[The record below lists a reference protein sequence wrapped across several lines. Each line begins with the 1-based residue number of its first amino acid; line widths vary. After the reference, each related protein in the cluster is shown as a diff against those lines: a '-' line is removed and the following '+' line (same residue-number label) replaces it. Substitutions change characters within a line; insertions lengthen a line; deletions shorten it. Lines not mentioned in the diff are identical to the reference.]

1 MKNTF
6 KISILA
12 AGVCFLA
19 NVSKAQLASSAPA
32 MTVAQMEALKKAPAT
47 NAPVAAVQTASSSKA
62 SAMETVRTD
71 AQTKTAT
78 PDVQTASSMKPEA
91 AKTAPATEATP
102 VKISDQGGVTPVD
115 AAPVTP
121 VLPSSE
127 QGAPVEEKA
136 SKKSKK
142 S

>member
-1 MKNTF
+1 MKNTL

-47 NAPVAAVQTASSSKA
+47 SAPVAAVQTASSSKA
-62 SAMETVRTD
+62 STMETVRTD
-71 AQTKTAT
+71 AKTKTAT
-78 PDVQTASSMKPEA
+78 TATQTASSMKPEA
-91 AKTAPATEATP
+91 AKTAPATEASP
-102 VKISDQGGVTPVD
+102 VKISDQGGVKPVD
-115 AAPVTP
+115 AAPVKP
-121 VLPSSE
+121 ILLSSE

-136 SKKSKK
+136 SKGSKK
-142 S
+142 N